1 MQATPKTHYSF
12 STKQQNP
19 QNLYYKR
26 KLLKVNERLTKL
38 CFEMHVYL
46 VAILGGLQV
55 ERKAEAEKNKTLTHF
70 PSTNTHTQTSL
81 INPTLTLTSHKIKNP
96 EKPRNRFP
104 KSLIFN

>member
-46 VAILGGLQV
+46 LAILGGLQA

-70 PSTNTHTQTSL
+70 PSTNTHTQTYL
-81 INPTLTLTSHKIKNP
+81 INPTLTLTQFTKSRTQKNP
-96 EKPRNRFP
+96 EAVFQ
-104 KSLIFN
+104 SL